1 MNVDIVTI
9 KKWKVRDKYVEFVQK
24 YLGNM
29 CLI

>member
-1 MNVDIVTI
+1 MNVDIVTR
-9 KKWKVRDKYVEFVQK
+9 KKWKVKDKYVEFAQD